1 MKKILY
7 VFLLGLLFTS
17 VAQAQTLTVQGFVR
31 DLSQVAIPNQPVII
45 EYAPNAG
52 GIDTVLTDTSGFFS
66 ATYTLNPST
75 SQGRVLVLT
84 YCSATL
90 MDSAAGF
97 YSPGNMTINFNLV
110 CGGSTPPP
118 GTTGWLNGWVSPTSP
133 GDTVDVSLYAL
144 RNGMVTLDT
153 MIRIAD
159 SVGFGFI
166 YYGFR
171 RAPGNY
177 IVKAE
182 LTSGANVGN
191 YVPTYYGQTSL
202 QQQATIV
209 SIVTGQSLN
218 NVNISLLTTATPTYY
233 YVSGFVNGF
242 QPSSSLMD
250 TVRVVLI
257 AVDTSGWTPVDTVLA
272 LDTIRNGSAYFWFRT
287 TRLGNYSILATLI
300 SGNNQGSYLPTYYG
314 DVSSWSNASLLNFTP
329 SIVQIAAN
337 INLLPANGT
346 GGGSARIRGNIFP
359 GRQITN
365 SGTIA
370 GVQIQ
375 LLDVQGQVLAAT
387 HSQNDG
393 SYQFESLAFGDYKL
407 RVEWP
412 GMASAEHMVQLTAG
426 NPEATGI
433 NFSMSS
439 SGITTSIDQ
448 PQLSINNLYPNPAR
462 DKVNIQLEAKS
473 GLQQT
478 LYLRDLQGRT
488 LKTLPIQL
496 ESGQHPTE
504 ISLEGLAPGL
514 YFIEI
519 DGRHPQRAKLIIQ

>member
-1 MKKILY
+1 MKKILH
-7 VFLLGLLFTS
+7 FLLLGMLLTTA
-17 VAQAQTLTVQGFVR
+17 AQAQTLTVQGYVR
-31 DLSQVAIPNQPVII
+31 DLSQVAIPNQAVLID
-45 EYAPNAG
+45 YSPNIAG
-52 GIDTVLTDTSGFFS
+52 TDTVLTDASGFFS
-66 ATYTLNPST
+66 ATYTLNPGT
-75 SQGRVLVLT
+75 SQGTILVRT

-97 YSPGNMTINFNLV
+97 YSTGNLTLNFNLV
-110 CGGSTPPP
+110 CGGTTPPP
-118 GTTGWLNGWVSPTSP
+118 GNSGWLNGWVSPTSP

-153 MIRIAD
+153 MIRVAD
-159 SVGFGFI
+159 TVSFGLV

-182 LTSGANVGN
+182 LSGGPNAGN
-191 YVPTYYGQTSL
+191 YVGTYYGQTSL

-209 SIVTGQSLN
+209 NIVSGQSTN
-218 NVNISLLTTATPTYY
+218 NININLLTTATPTYY
-233 YVSGFVNGF
+233 FVSGFVNGF
-242 QPSSSLMD
+242 QPSTSLMD
-250 TVRVVLI
+250 TVRVILMS
-257 AVDTSGWTPVDTVLA
+257 VDTNGWTPVDTVLA
-272 LDTIRNGSAYFWFRT
+272 LDSIRNGNAFYWFRT
-287 TRLGNYSILATLI
+287 TQLGNYSILATLI
-300 SGNNQGSYLPTYYG
+300 SGNNQGNYLPTYYG
-314 DVSSWSNASLLNFTP
+314 DVSSWSNAALINFTP
-329 SIVQIAAN
+329 AIVQIAAN
-337 INLLPANGT
+337 ISLLPANGT

-375 LLDVQGQVLAAT
+375 LLDMQGQVLAAT

-426 NPEATGI
+426 NPEANGI

-448 PQLSINNLYPNPAR
+448 PQLSISGLYPNPAR
-462 DKVNIQLEAKS
+462 EKVTLNLTAKS
-473 GLQQT
+473 GVQQT

-519 DGRHPQRAKLIIQ
+519 DGRHPQRSKLIVQ